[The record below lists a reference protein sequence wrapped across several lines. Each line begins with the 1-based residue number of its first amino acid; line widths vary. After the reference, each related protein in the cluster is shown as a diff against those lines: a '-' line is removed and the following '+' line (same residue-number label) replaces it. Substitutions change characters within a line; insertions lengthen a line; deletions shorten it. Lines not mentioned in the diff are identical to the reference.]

1 MVQAVSFALLDSI
14 NVLLIGV
21 LVALGIVMPATGPK
35 ARFRS
40 VAAVLVVGDWLGV
53 FALATVVTFIF
64 RGLQE
69 WVQSALESPIYGLL
83 LIAVGV
89 VSVVGAWR
97 STGGEAA
104 MIGRLLRPL
113 KKPSLITALIGFV
126 LGVVQSATSV
136 PFYAGLLH
144 LSALNLSTP
153 SVLLGL
159 VGYASL
165 ALSLPAL
172 SAVLVAL
179 VRARPQSWAG
189 RGFSAARERSKELT
203 SWAGYGVGAILLVM
217 GVVAL
222 V

>member
-21 LVALGIVMPATGPK
+21 LVALGIIMPAKG
-35 ARFRS
+35 RFRA
-40 VAAVLVVGDWLGV
+40 VATVLILGDWLGV
-53 FALATVVTFIF
+53 FALATLVTFIF
-64 RGLQE
+64 RGLQG

-104 MIGRLLRPL
+104 MIGRLLKPL
-113 KKPSLITALIGFV
+113 KRPSLMTALVGFV

-144 LSALNLSTP
+144 LSALRLSTP

-172 SAVLVAL
+172 SAVLVTI
-179 VRARPQSWAG
+179 VRARPDSWAG
-189 RGFSAARERSKELT
+189 RGFAAARAHSGRLT
-203 SWAGYGVGAILLVM
+203 SWAGYGVGVILLVM